1 MKDMEDYEIDDD
13 DAPELTDY
21 QLKIMDLVYSH
32 EGVRGI
38 DNSDKRIYLQG
49 MEEERVRT
57 IKSIMQSLNMSPV
70 EAMTALKIPTNEH
83 AKYQAAI

>member
-32 EGVRGI
+32 EGVRGR
-38 DNSDKRIYLQG
+38 RIKAVYLQG

>member
-1 MKDMEDYEIDDD
+1 MEDYEFDDDD

-21 QLKIMDLVYSH
+21 QVKIMDLVLSH
-32 EGVRGI
+32 EGVRGQR
-38 DNSDKRIYLQG
+38 DVSYYFQG

-70 EAMTALKIPTNEH
+70 QAMTALKIPENEH